1 MSAVSTARNLSR
13 KRRLLLPL
21 TVLLCAAGLL
31 LWLHH
36 RAGLSPYTGQPSDQF
51 LCTADADRYPLDT
64 EQITFHVSNIG
75 GYAEEL
81 DKPCLE
87 MQKGGVWYSV
97 HPQTRPARPPTCCT
111 SPPGLLTPLTSP
123 WFPTAQASP
132 PDNTG
137 LCSACTAAGSF
148 SAGNSCWSDPH
159 QSQEDG
165 SCDLGHRNRPPILKY
180 FDCHILHNML

>member
-1 MSAVSTARNLSR
+1 MSAVPTARSLSR

-51 LCTADADRYPLDT
+51 LCTADADRYSPDT

-75 GYAEEL
+75 DYAGEL

-97 HPQTRPARPPTCCT
+97 PPTDQT
-111 SPPGLLTPLTSP
+111 GETANLLYVSPGADSSFALPLAPYRTRLTPGQYRAV
-123 WFPTAQASP
+123 F
-132 PDNTG
+132 G
-137 LCSACTAAGSF
+137 LHGSREFF
-148 SAGNSCWSDPH
+148 SW
-159 QSQEDG
+159 EFV
-165 SCDLGHRNRPPILKY
+165 LE
-180 FDCHILHNML
+180 

>member
-1 MSAVSTARNLSR
+1 MLATDHSRSR
-13 KRRLLLPL
+13 KRQLLLL
-21 TVLLCAAGLL
+21 LIFVLCAAALL

-97 HPQTRPARPPTCCT
+97 PPTDQTVETANLLYVSPGT
-111 SPPGLLTPLTSP
+111 SAAFDFSLTPYRAKLAP
-123 WFPTAQASP
+123 GQYRAVF
-132 PDNTG
+132 G
-137 LCSACTAAGSF
+137 LHGSREFF
-148 SAGNSCWSDPH
+148 SWEFWLEAPA
-159 QSQEDG
+159 
-165 SCDLGHRNRPPILKY
+165 
-180 FDCHILHNML
+180 

>member
-1 MSAVSTARNLSR
+1 MLATDHSRSR
-13 KRRLLLPL
+13 KRQLLLL
-21 TVLLCAAGLL
+21 LIFVLCAAALL

-97 HPQTRPARPPTCCT
+97 PPTDQTGETANLLYVSPGT
-111 SPPGLLTPLTSP
+111 SDSFDFSLVPYRTRLTPGQYRAV
-123 WFPTAQASP
+123 F
-132 PDNTG
+132 G
-137 LCSACTAAGSF
+137 LHGSREFF
-148 SAGNSCWSDPH
+148 SW
-159 QSQEDG
+159 EFV
-165 SCDLGHRNRPPILKY
+165 LE
-180 FDCHILHNML
+180 

>member
-1 MSAVSTARNLSR
+1 MSAVPTARNLSR

-36 RAGLSPYTGQPSDQF
+36 RAELSPYTGQPSDHF

-81 DKPCLE
+81 DKRCLE

-97 HPQTRPARPPTCCT
+97 PPTDQT
-111 SPPGLLTPLTSP
+111 GETANLLYVSPGADSSFALPLAPYRTRLTPGQYRAV
-123 WFPTAQASP
+123 F
-132 PDNTG
+132 G
-137 LCSACTAAGSF
+137 LHGSREFF
-148 SAGNSCWSDPH
+148 SC
-159 QSQEDG
+159 EFV
-165 SCDLGHRNRPPILKY
+165 LE
-180 FDCHILHNML
+180 

>member
-1 MSAVSTARNLSR
+1 MSAVPTARSLSR
-13 KRRLLLPL
+13 RNRLLLPL

-97 HPQTRPARPPTCCT
+97 PPTDQT
-111 SPPGLLTPLTSP
+111 GETANLLYVSPGADSFFALPLAPYRTRLTPGQYRAV
-123 WFPTAQASP
+123 F
-132 PDNTG
+132 G
-137 LCSACTAAGSF
+137 LHGSLEFF
-148 SAGNSCWSDPH
+148 SC
-159 QSQEDG
+159 EFV
-165 SCDLGHRNRPPILKY
+165 LE
-180 FDCHILHNML
+180 

>member
-1 MSAVSTARNLSR
+1 MSAVPTARNLSR

-97 HPQTRPARPPTCCT
+97 PPTDQT
-111 SPPGLLTPLTSP
+111 GETANLLYVSPETNCQGLFHQIHKKSKKGVRSTVGLLTPRLIDYI
-123 WFPTAQASP
+123 FP
-132 PDNTG
+132 
-137 LCSACTAAGSF
+137 F
-148 SAGNSCWSDPH
+148 SRSLQRYA
-159 QSQEDG
+159 
-165 SCDLGHRNRPPILKY
+165 
-180 FDCHILHNML
+180 

>member
-1 MSAVSTARNLSR
+1 MSAVPTACSLSR

-36 RAGLSPYTGQPSDQF
+36 RAGLSPYTGQPSDHF
-51 LCTADADRYPLDT
+51 LCTADADWYPLDT

-87 MQKGGVWYSV
+87 MQKGGLWYSV
-97 HPQTRPARPPTCCT
+97 PPTDQTGETDNLLYVSPGT
-111 SPPGLLTPLTSP
+111 SASFDLPLAPYRTRLTPGQYRAV
-123 WFPTAQASP
+123 F
-132 PDNTG
+132 G
-137 LCSACTAAGSF
+137 LHGSRAFF
-148 SAGNSCWSDPH
+148 SW
-159 QSQEDG
+159 EFW
-165 SCDLGHRNRPPILKY
+165 LE
-180 FDCHILHNML
+180 

>member
-1 MSAVSTARNLSR
+1 MSAVPTARNLSR
-13 KRRLLLPL
+13 KSRLLLPL

-36 RAGLSPYTGQPSDQF
+36 RAGLSPYAGQPSNQF
-51 LCTADADRYPLDT
+51 LCTANADRYPLDT

-97 HPQTRPARPPTCCT
+97 PPTDQT
-111 SPPGLLTPLTSP
+111 GETANLLYVSPGASASFALPLAPYRTRLTPGQYRAV
-123 WFPTAQASP
+123 F
-132 PDNTG
+132 G
-137 LCSACTAAGSF
+137 LHGSREFF
-148 SAGNSCWSDPH
+148 SW
-159 QSQEDG
+159 EFV
-165 SCDLGHRNRPPILKY
+165 LE
-180 FDCHILHNML
+180 

>member
-1 MSAVSTARNLSR
+1 MKMLATDHSRSR
-13 KRRLLLPL
+13 KRQLLLL
-21 TVLLCAAGLL
+21 LIFVLCAAALL

-36 RAGLSPYTGQPSDQF
+36 RAGLSPYAGQPSGQF

-97 HPQTRPARPPTCCT
+97 PPTDQTGETANLLYVSPGT
-111 SPPGLLTPLTSP
+111 SDSFDFSLVPYRASLPPGQYRAV
-123 WFPTAQASP
+123 F
-132 PDNTG
+132 G
-137 LCSACTAAGSF
+137 LHGSREFF
-148 SAGNSCWSDPH
+148 SW
-159 QSQEDG
+159 EFV
-165 SCDLGHRNRPPILKY
+165 LE
-180 FDCHILHNML
+180 

>member
-1 MSAVSTARNLSR
+1 MLATDHSRSR
-13 KRRLLLPL
+13 KKQLLLL
-21 TVLLCAAGLL
+21 LIFVLCAAALL

-36 RAGLSPYTGQPSDQF
+36 RAGLSPYAGQPSGQF

-97 HPQTRPARPPTCCT
+97 PPTDQTGETANLLYVSPGT
-111 SPPGLLTPLTSP
+111 SDSFDFSLVPYRASLPPGQYRAV
-123 WFPTAQASP
+123 F
-132 PDNTG
+132 G
-137 LCSACTAAGSF
+137 LHGSREFF
-148 SAGNSCWSDPH
+148 SW
-159 QSQEDG
+159 EFV
-165 SCDLGHRNRPPILKY
+165 LE
-180 FDCHILHNML
+180 

>member
-1 MSAVSTARNLSR
+1 MSAVPTARSLSR
-13 KRRLLLPL
+13 RNRLLLPL

-51 LCTADADRYPLDT
+51 LYTADADRYPLDT

-97 HPQTRPARPPTCCT
+97 PPTDQT
-111 SPPGLLTPLTSP
+111 GETANLLYVSPGASASFALPLAPYRTRLTPGQYRAV
-123 WFPTAQASP
+123 F
-132 PDNTG
+132 G
-137 LCSACTAAGSF
+137 LHGSREFF
-148 SAGNSCWSDPH
+148 SW
-159 QSQEDG
+159 EFV
-165 SCDLGHRNRPPILKY
+165 LE
-180 FDCHILHNML
+180 

>member
-1 MSAVSTARNLSR
+1 MSAVPTARSLSR

-81 DKPCLE
+81 DQPCLE
-87 MQKGGVWYSV
+87 MQKGGLWYSV
-97 HPQTRPARPPTCCT
+97 PPTDQT
-111 SPPGLLTPLTSP
+111 GETANLLYVSPGAPASFALPLAPYRTRLTPGQYRAV
-123 WFPTAQASP
+123 F
-132 PDNTG
+132 G
-137 LCSACTAAGSF
+137 LHGSREFF
-148 SAGNSCWSDPH
+148 SC
-159 QSQEDG
+159 EFV
-165 SCDLGHRNRPPILKY
+165 LE
-180 FDCHILHNML
+180 

>member
-97 HPQTRPARPPTCCT
+97 PPTDQTGETANLLYVSPGT
-111 SPPGLLTPLTSP
+111 SDSFDFSLVPYRTRLTPGQYRAV
-123 WFPTAQASP
+123 F
-132 PDNTG
+132 G
-137 LCSACTAAGSF
+137 LHGSREFF
-148 SAGNSCWSDPH
+148 SC
-159 QSQEDG
+159 EFV
-165 SCDLGHRNRPPILKY
+165 LE
-180 FDCHILHNML
+180 

>member
-1 MSAVSTARNLSR
+1 MSAVPTARNLSR

-36 RAGLSPYTGQPSDQF
+36 RAGLSSYTGQPSDQF

-97 HPQTRPARPPTCCT
+97 PPTDQT
-111 SPPGLLTPLTSP
+111 GETANLLYVSPGADSSFALPLAPYRTRLTPGQYRAV
-123 WFPTAQASP
+123 F
-132 PDNTG
+132 G
-137 LCSACTAAGSF
+137 LHGSREFF
-148 SAGNSCWSDPH
+148 SC
-159 QSQEDG
+159 EFV
-165 SCDLGHRNRPPILKY
+165 LE
-180 FDCHILHNML
+180 

>member
-1 MSAVSTARNLSR
+1 MSAVPTARSLSR
-13 KRRLLLPL
+13 RNRLLLPL

-51 LCTADADRYPLDT
+51 LCTANADRYPLDT

-87 MQKGGVWYSV
+87 IQKGGLWYSV
-97 HPQTRPARPPTCCT
+97 PPTDQT
-111 SPPGLLTPLTSP
+111 GETANLLYVSPGADSSFALPLAPYRTRLTPGQYRAV
-123 WFPTAQASP
+123 F
-132 PDNTG
+132 G
-137 LCSACTAAGSF
+137 LHGSLEFF
-148 SAGNSCWSDPH
+148 SC
-159 QSQEDG
+159 EFV
-165 SCDLGHRNRPPILKY
+165 LE
-180 FDCHILHNML
+180 

>member
-1 MSAVSTARNLSR
+1 MSAFPTGHNLSHR
-13 KRRLLLPL
+13 NRLLLPL

-51 LCTADADRYPLDT
+51 LCIADADWYPLDT

-75 GYAEEL
+75 GYAGEL

-97 HPQTRPARPPTCCT
+97 PPTDQT
-111 SPPGLLTPLTSP
+111 DETANLLYVSPGADPSFALPLAPYRTRLTPGQYRAV
-123 WFPTAQASP
+123 F
-132 PDNTG
+132 G
-137 LCSACTAAGSF
+137 LHGSREFF
-148 SAGNSCWSDPH
+148 SW
-159 QSQEDG
+159 EFW
-165 SCDLGHRNRPPILKY
+165 LE
-180 FDCHILHNML
+180 

>member
-1 MSAVSTARNLSR
+1 MSAVPTARSLSR
-13 KRRLLLPL
+13 RNRLLLPL

-87 MQKGGVWYSV
+87 MQKGGLWYSV
-97 HPQTRPARPPTCCT
+97 PPTDQT
-111 SPPGLLTPLTSP
+111 GETANLLYVSPGAPASFALPLAPYRTRLTPGQYRAV
-123 WFPTAQASP
+123 F
-132 PDNTG
+132 G
-137 LCSACTAAGSF
+137 LHGSREFF
-148 SAGNSCWSDPH
+148 SC
-159 QSQEDG
+159 EFV
-165 SCDLGHRNRPPILKY
+165 LE
-180 FDCHILHNML
+180 